1 MLIRQLSAEDA
12 EILWQARLQA
22 LCESPAAFLS
32 TLAEAQNDSAEVMRA
47 QLADPG
53 TRYFGA
59 FIDGMLAGF
68 LRYVRPMRMARR
80 HTAEVHSIHV
90 GTDHR
95 GQGVARQLL
104 LAAFAAARAEGIE
117 SLSFTVLA
125 DNTAARALYE
135 SLGFSVIGTEPRAVK
150 RAGSY
155 ADIVSYWISL
165 R

>member
-1 MLIRQLSAEDA
+1 MLIRQLSADDA

-80 HTAEVHSIHV
+80 HTAKVHSIHV

-117 SLSFTVLA
+117 SLSLTVLA
-125 DNTAARALYE
+125 DNTAARPLYE
-135 SLGFSVIGTEPRAVK
+135 SLGFSVIGTEPRAGK

>member
-59 FIDGMLAGF
+59 SIDGMLAGF

-80 HTAEVHSIHV
+80 HTAEVHSVHV
-90 GTDHR
+90 GAGHR
-95 GQGVARQLL
+95 GQGIARQLL
-104 LAAFAAARAEGIE
+104 LAAFAAARA
-117 SLSFTVLA
+117 
-125 DNTAARALYE
+125 LYE
-135 SLGFSVIGTEPRAVK
+135 SLGFSVVGTEPRAVK

-165 R
+165 H

>member
-59 FIDGMLAGF
+59 SIDGMLAGF

-80 HTAEVHSIHV
+80 HTAEVHSVHV
-90 GTDHR
+90 GAGHR
-95 GQGVARQLL
+95 GQGIARQLL
-104 LAAFAAARAEGIE
+104 LAAFA
-117 SLSFTVLA
+117 
-125 DNTAARALYE
+125 AARALYE

-165 R
+165 H

>member
-59 FIDGMLAGF
+59 FIDDMLAGF

-80 HTAEVHSIHV
+80 HTAEVHSVHV

-117 SLSFTVLA
+117 SLSLTVLA
-125 DNTAARALYE
+125 DNTAARA
-135 SLGFSVIGTEPRAVK
+135 V
-150 RAGSY
+150 
-155 ADIVSYWISL
+155 
-165 R
+165 